1 MQEKLENSLF
11 VIFLN
16 HKTPICSSSWYT
28 FRAIL
33 SCLLFG
39 GLSKEE
45 KKLRTNMG
53 QIFAHFAQ
61 SLKFFID

>member
-28 FRAIL
+28 FLGIL
-33 SCLLFG
+33 NCLLFR
-39 GLSKEE
+39 GLSKE
-45 KKLRTNMG
+45 KTSYKHG
-53 QIFAHFAQ
+53 SSFAHFAQ